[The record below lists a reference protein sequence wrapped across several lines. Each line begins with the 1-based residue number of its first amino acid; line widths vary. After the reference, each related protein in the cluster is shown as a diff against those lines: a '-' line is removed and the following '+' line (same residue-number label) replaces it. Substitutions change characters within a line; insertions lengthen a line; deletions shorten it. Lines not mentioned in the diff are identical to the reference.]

1 MIFYIIPNNWRVYN
15 KLKMIVLGT
24 GLSVITLLGFL
35 SSNNNFMTSA
45 GKYLEIIFLM
55 VIICAFL
62 LYVKFSPGKGQEIEY
77 AKHITPQEFER
88 QRTLY
93 TELKAKELIESPQYK
108 AYTRK
113 RGSL

>member
-1 MIFYIIPNNWRVYN
+1 MISYKKGFCIIPNNWRVYN

-35 SSNNNFMTSA
+35 SSNSNFMTSA

-62 LYVKFSPGKGQEIEY
+62 LYVKLSPGKGQEIAY
-77 AKHITPQEFER
+77 NSTGI
-88 QRTLY
+88 RT
-93 TELKAKELIESPQYK
+93 TKDFVHRA
-108 AYTRK
+108 
-113 RGSL
+113 

>member
-1 MIFYIIPNNWRVYN
+1 
-15 KLKMIVLGT
+15 MIVLGT

-35 SSNNNFMTSA
+35 SSNSNFMTSA

-55 VIICAFL
+55 VIIFAFFA
-62 LYVKFSPGKGQEIEY
+62 YVKLSPSKGQKIEY
-77 AKHITPQEFER
+77 AKHISSQEFER

-108 AYTRK
+108 AFTRK
-113 RGSL
+113 RGNL